1 MGIGIYKLLCFVFQL
16 IYCVDTS
23 TWHERTLDN
32 DNLLITPHLATDM
45 VIITNL
51 PFTAI
56 YGTRRVIYQ
65 TKGFQLF
72 TQNVCIIYSNELCS
86 IYILLLKVVAKW
98 RFFIT

>member
-1 MGIGIYKLLCFVFQL
+1 MNMSIGIYKLLCSEFQV

-23 TWHERTLDN
+23 IWYERTLDN

-51 PFTAI
+51 PFTGI

-65 TKGFQLF
+65 ATGFQLL
-72 TQNVCIIYSNELCS
+72 TQNALMIHAMKLCS
-86 IYILLLKVVAKW
+86 IYMILLKVGEC
-98 RFFIT
+98 RRM

>member
-1 MGIGIYKLLCFVFQL
+1 MNMSIGIYKLLCSEFQV

-23 TWHERTLDN
+23 IWYERTLDN

-65 TKGFQLF
+65 TTGFQLF
-72 TQNVCIIYSNELCS
+72 TQNVCIIYSSELCS
-86 IYILLLKVVAKW
+86 IYMILLKVGEMAL
-98 RFFIT
+98 F